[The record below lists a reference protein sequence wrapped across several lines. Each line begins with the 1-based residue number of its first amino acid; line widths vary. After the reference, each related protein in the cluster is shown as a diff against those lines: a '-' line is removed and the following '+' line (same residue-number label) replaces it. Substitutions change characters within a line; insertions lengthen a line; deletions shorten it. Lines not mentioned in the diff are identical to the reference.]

1 MTGENGELRHVKLNA
16 ATESRWSLCVVWR
29 GGAASRGVTLGC
41 EAAVREDL
49 AHASLLAQEAQRGQG
64 PARPPLSCG
73 LRASLPPPS
82 LGRESRQEGAVTCFE
97 PAGRNAA
104 TAMGGVPSSGTREN
118 PFIRGLQEHVLHA
131 HRASSP
137 LRVL

>member
-16 ATESRWSLCVVWR
+16 ATESRWSLCVWR

-49 AHASLLAQEAQRGQG
+49 AHASLLAQAAQRGRG
-64 PARPPLSCG
+64 LARPPLSCG

-82 LGRESRQEGAVTCFE
+82 LGRQQDGTQRRRWEGSPRRKHEKTLSFVDSKNTYCTPTVRRPHSACSDRVTVCCE
-97 PAGRNAA
+97 PD
-104 TAMGGVPSSGTREN
+104 
-118 PFIRGLQEHVLHA
+118 
-131 HRASSP
+131 
-137 LRVL
+137 